1 MKIASAESS
10 PTGELPTLNR
20 ILILF
25 AHPAFQRSRANKR
38 LVAGVRDLEGVTFHD
53 LYEEYPDFNIDVKR
67 EQELLRQHDIL
78 VFQHPLY
85 WYSSPAIL
93 KEWQDLVLEFGYAYG
108 DTGTALQGKK
118 MLTAITTGGSV
129 GAYGRDSLNRFTIH
143 ELLGPFNQTA
153 VFCGMEYLPPFV
165 VHGTLQLEW
174 EDHMSQLA
182 SDYRDALI
190 GLRDG
195 TLDLANLHE
204 GAYLND
210 ALPRDRK
217 TE

>member
-1 MKIASAESS
+1 M
-10 PTGELPTLNR
+10 NR

-25 AHPAFQRSRANKR
+25 AHPAYHRSRANKR
-38 LVAGVRDLEGVTFHD
+38 LVAAVRDLEGVTFHD
-53 LYEEYPDFNIDVKR
+53 LYEEYPDFSIDAKR
-67 EQELLRQHDIL
+67 EQELLRQHEII

-108 DTGTALQGKK
+108 DNGTALQGKK
-118 MLTAITTGGSV
+118 MLTAITTGGSA
-129 GAYGRDSLNRFTIH
+129 GDYSRDNLNHLTIH

-153 VFCGMEYLPPFV
+153 AFCGMEYLPPFV
-165 VHGTLQLEW
+165 VHGTQQTDW
-174 EDHMSQLA
+174 DDHMSQQV

-195 TLDLANLHE
+195 TLDLTSLHE

-210 ALPRDRK
+210 ALPRDREPNNRE
-217 TE
+217 TQ